1 MKFLNVVILS
11 ISLVACSSSTE
22 VHLYTRYLSDTEI
35 EKISSKLDES
45 HFKVITN
52 TLSFPETIK
61 QSTLLYSPFIK
72 GDKTLDILINSLSDI
87 GWAIPSVEALVSGNH
102 WYRKDS
108 IGLFLLPE
116 GVKQKDKIANQ
127 DLANDYE
134 SRNCDTLVN
143 LRLNKDNTYQLS
155 FTNKTNERTDHRK
168 GSWKIRS
175 YPYIELTSFNERW
188 WFYFEIEQKVESDK
202 VSKINIIELKPVD
215 RYPFFPNCSFVNGV
229 RI

>member
-1 MKFLNVVILS
+1 MKLLSIIILS
-11 ISLVACSSSTE
+11 ITLVACSSTE

-45 HFKVITN
+45 NFKVVPN
-52 TLSFPETIK
+52 TLSFPDNIY
-61 QSTLLYSPFIK
+61 QSTLIYSPFIK
-72 GDKTLDILINSLSDI
+72 GDKTLDTLINSLSEV
-87 GWAIPSVEALVSGNH
+87 GWSIPIVEALVSGNH
-102 WYRKDS
+102 WYSKDS
-108 IGLFLLPE
+108 VGLFLLHE

-134 SRNCDTLVN
+134 SRNCGTIVSIS
-143 LRLNKDNTYQLS
+143 LNKNNTYQLS
-155 FTNKTNERTDHRK
+155 FTNKTNERTDHLK

-202 VSKINIIELKPVD
+202 ISKIEIIELKPVES
-215 RYPFFPNCSFVNGV
+215 YSFFPNCSFVNGV

>member
-1 MKFLNVVILS
+1 MKLLSILIFS
-11 ISLVACSSSTE
+11 ISLFACSSTE

-35 EKISSKLDES
+35 EKISLKLDDS
-45 HFKVITN
+45 NFKVVTN
-52 TLSFPETIK
+52 THSFPEEIQ

-72 GDKTLDILINSLSDI
+72 GEKTLDVLISSLSDM
-87 GWAIPSVEALVSGNH
+87 GWAISNVEALVSGNH
-102 WYRKDS
+102 WYSQDS
-108 IGLFLLPE
+108 VGLFLLPE

-143 LRLNKDNTYQLS
+143 LRLNKDNTYLLY
-155 FTNKTNERTDHRK
+155 FTNKSKVRTDHLK

-188 WFYFEIEQKVESDK
+188 WFYFEIEQKEESDK
-202 VSKINIIELKPVD
+202 VSKVSIIELKPLD
-215 RYPFFPNCSFVNGV
+215 LYPFFPKCSFANGV
-229 RI
+229 RV